1 MKANIAD
8 EAVYLNGE
16 LNKEKLLLLAK
27 AFDELAASFAS
38 LPKEQD
44 KLSQKELN
52 NIFEGLGEKFC
63 KECPKCEFCWEQ
75 NYYTTYQ
82 TAYDILS
89 KIDEEDSKGFEELER
104 GFTQDCIAGKY
115 FPEESRNLFNNERTK
130 LKWNNKIISAREAV
144 TEQLKAMSQIILQI
158 KDEVCLV
165 EGLNFATE
173 KNIRF
178 ILRSNKIIVKN
189 IFLINRTDKKKEL
202 RLTLKTK
209 NGRCISTRE
218 IANIISN
225 ICNTNYT
232 ISKTCKNVISGEWY
246 PITLVEDVNF
256 KMLYGV
262 ARKIKDN
269 ERVSGDNFSFMDNK
283 EGKNLICLA
292 DGMGS
297 GLVAC
302 SESEK
307 VIELIEELTEAGFA
321 KEAAI
326 KMINSLLVVKA
337 DEPLFTTV
345 DMCEVDLYNGLC
357 EFVKVGASLSFI
369 KRKNWVE
376 VIESTTLPVGVVY
389 DIETTGVSKKLY
401 DGDFIIM
408 VTDGVVD
415 AFAPASGEDMM
426 KDIIEEIDSAN
437 PTDFAINILERVL
450 EYNNGSAG
458 DDMTILVAGMW
469 GK

>member
-89 KIDEEDSKGFEELER
+89 KIDEEDSKEFEALER
-104 GFTQDCIAGKY
+104 GFTEDCIAGKY
-115 FPEESRNLFNNERTK
+115 FPEESRNLFNKERTK

-144 TEQLKAMSQIILQI
+144 SEQLKAMSQIILQI

-189 IFLINRTDKKKEL
+189 IFLINRADKKKEL

-225 ICNTNYT
+225 ICNINYT

-256 KMLYGV
+256 IMLYGV

-297 GLVAC
+297 GLSAC
-302 SESEK
+302 SESEN

-345 DMCEVDLYNGLC
+345 DLCEIDLYNGLC

-376 VIESTTLPVGVVY
+376 VIESTTLPAGVVY

-426 KDIIEEIDSAN
+426 KDIIEEIDCAN
-437 PTDFAINILERVL
+437 PTDFAANILERVL

-458 DDMTILVAGMW
+458 DDMTILVAGIW

>member
-1 MKANIAD
+1 MKTNIAD

-16 LNKEKLLLLAK
+16 LNKEKLITLAK
-27 AFDELAASFAS
+27 AFDELAASFSS
-38 LPKEQD
+38 LSKGQD
-44 KLSQKELN
+44 KLSPKELN

-63 KECPKCEFCWEQ
+63 KECPKCEYCWEQ

-82 TAYDILS
+82 TAYKILS
-89 KIDEEDSKGFEELER
+89 QIDEEESKGFEELER
-104 GFTQDCIAGKY
+104 GFTDDCIFGKQ
-115 FPEESRNLFNNERTK
+115 FPEETRNLFNRERAK
-130 LKWNNKIISAREAV
+130 VKWNNKIISAREAV

-165 EGLNFATE
+165 ESLNFVTE

-178 ILRSNKIIVKN
+178 VLRNNRIIVKN
-189 IFLINRTDKKKEL
+189 IFLINKTDKKKEL
-202 RLTLKTK
+202 RLTVKTK

-218 IANIISN
+218 IANMISN
-225 ICNTNYT
+225 VSSINYA

-269 ERVSGDNFSFMDNK
+269 ERVSGDNFSFMENK
-283 EGKNLICLA
+283 EGRNLICLA

-297 GLVAC
+297 GLSAC

-307 VIELIEELTEAGFA
+307 VIELIEELTEAGFG
-321 KEAAI
+321 KEAAV

-345 DMCEVDLYNGLC
+345 DLCEIDLYNGLC
-357 EFVKVGASLSFI
+357 EFVKVGAALSFI

-376 VIESTTLPVGVVY
+376 TIESTTLPAGLIY
-389 DIETTGVSKKLY
+389 EIETSGVSRKLY
-401 DGDFIIM
+401 DSDFIIM

-415 AFAPASGEDMM
+415 AFAPASGEEML
-426 KDIIEEIDSAN
+426 KDIIEDIESSN
-437 PTDFAINILERVL
+437 PTEFAANMLERVL

-458 DDMTILVAGMW
+458 DDMTILVAGIW